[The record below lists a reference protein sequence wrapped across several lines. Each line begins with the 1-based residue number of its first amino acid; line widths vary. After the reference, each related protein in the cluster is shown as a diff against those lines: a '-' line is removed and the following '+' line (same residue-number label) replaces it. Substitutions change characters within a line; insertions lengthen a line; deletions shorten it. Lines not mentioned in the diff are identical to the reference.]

1 MRKVGM
7 TQTNTILEHG
17 KSKKW
22 DGKIRVSTATA
33 MGRTGVVNKAGID
46 DKAYVMMLRGNLA
59 SGGGYDNS

>member
-22 DGKIRVSTATA
+22 DGKIRKSTATA
-33 MGRTGVVNKAGID
+33 LGRTGISNKAGID
-46 DKAYVMMLRGNLA
+46 NKAYSLMLKGNLA
-59 SGGGYDNS
+59 SGGGYGNS